1 MHMLSERGYEE
12 LTYQIDNIDSKLFD
26 LSNSLID
33 LTISNETKNKLNN
46 QVDDIALRIKRLK
59 EELLYY

>member
-1 MHMLSERGYEE
+1 MLSERGYEE

-26 LSNSLID
+26 LSNSFID
-33 LTISNETKNKLNN
+33 LTIPNETKVKLNK
-46 QVDDIALRIKRLK
+46 QVDEIALRIKKLK